1 MITPDQKNPIVII
14 SGEGEGPGT
23 VEIYTGKIS
32 IRTINARLTKERN
45 GGDRWAKAVQYAG
58 ENDYGHFGVSLDDG
72 DDAAWDAEW
81 LTDA

>member
-14 SGEGEGPGT
+14 SGEGFGPGT
-23 VEIYTGKIS
+23 VETYTGEIS
-32 IRTINARLTKERN
+32 SNAISARLTKERA

-81 LTDA
+81 IGTA